1 MLPDNRD
8 RVYPAG
14 NALLRWIL
22 MLPTLP
28 PEHAL
33 DSLHRA
39 FVERVAALGFAGD
52 IDTSYATRLTLATDN
67 SAFQTLPAG
76 VFFPRDEADIV
87 RVASALAEPAF
98 HAIYLAPRGG
108 GTSTIGCSLTAG
120 FVLDCSRHMN
130 RIVSIDPDAREV
142 VVQPGVVL
150 DQLNAAL
157 AEHDLFFAPNVAP
170 SSRATLG
177 GMANTDGCGKGSRIY
192 GKTSDHVLAT
202 RVVLTDG
209 AAHVIDSREG
219 APAPDARIAAINDR
233 VKSIIDDNRGEIARV
248 FPDLSRYLSG
258 YNLAQAVDAK
268 GHCHLNKLIGGSEG
282 TLALVSELT
291 LKLTPIPN
299 TTVLY
304 ALRYDSF
311 DAALRDAERLVEYDP
326 SAIESVDEKVMGLA
340 RDNPIYERVR
350 DMIENADG
358 STPGAVNLVE
368 FAGRDA
374 LPEGANRLDAA
385 LNNDEGGATGHYRAE
400 SAERRAA
407 LWDLRKG
414 GVGLLGST
422 PGAKKPLPFVED
434 TVVDPRVLAD
444 YVADFRAI
452 LDEYGVAYG
461 MFGHIDVGCLHVRPA
476 LDLTD
481 PADERIMR
489 EITTRVR
496 HLAES
501 YGGLL
506 WNEHGKGYR
515 SEYNRPFFGEPL
527 YGALG
532 DIKRAFDPRNQ
543 LNPGKIVALEPERVP
558 IAAMDAPTRGTF
570 DRQIPSDERTAFP
583 GAMQCN
589 GNGACFDYDPAH
601 VMCPSYRATRDR
613 LHSPK
618 GRASAMREWLRQ
630 LAATG
635 QTTADLVP
643 AESPLWLRAARDLG
657 AAPTDP
663 EADFSHQVWQAM
675 DGCLSCRACA
685 TQCPIRVDV
694 PTFKS
699 EFLALYH
706 GRYARPPVDYAL
718 AGLETG
724 AVWAAKL
731 PGLANTALRVPAL
744 RRILADKLGL
754 VDPPALSRP
763 SLPAWL
769 KQYPAYRYT
778 PDGWA
783 LMDDRE
789 RQRTVFVVQDA
800 FTSFFDAPVAIAVV
814 ELIAALGYRPQV
826 VPFSASGKP
835 LHVKGFLPEF
845 ERTANRHARVVEA
858 VAEHGRPLVGIEPS
872 VTLALDTDYRQAIGR
887 ALPVQPFEQWLAA
900 ALGEQAPSVVADASP
915 TYRLFNHCTARTESS
930 ASSRAWR
937 DAFEHLGLVLETGDV
952 GCCGM
957 SGAYGHEA
965 RHRDTSQA
973 IFELSWAETL
983 AASTPQPLVPGYSCR
998 SQIARFQQKTA
1009 QHPAQVLLAALRA

>member
-1 MLPDNRD
+1 
-8 RVYPAG
+8 
-14 NALLRWIL
+14 

-33 DSLHRA
+33 DPSQRA
-39 FVERVAALGFAGD
+39 FVERVAELGFAGD
-52 IDTSYATRLTLATDN
+52 IDTRYATRITLATDN

-76 VFFPRDEADIV
+76 VFFPRDEADIE
-87 RVASALAEPAF
+87 RVAAALAEPEF

-130 RIVSIDPDAREV
+130 RIVSIDPAAREV

-150 DQLNAAL
+150 DQLNDAL
-157 AEHDLFFAPNVAP
+157 AEYDLFFAPNVAP

-177 GMANTDGCGKGSRIY
+177 GMANTDGCGKGSRIH

-209 AAHVIDSREG
+209 AAHVIDSQAD

-233 VKSIIDDNRGEIARV
+233 VKTIIDDNRGEIERV

-258 YNLAQAVDAK
+258 YNLAQAVDDD
-268 GHCHLNKLIGGSEG
+268 GRCHLNKLIGGSEG
-282 TLALVSELT
+282 TLALVSQLT
-291 LKLTPIPN
+291 LKLTPIPD

-311 DAALRDAERLVEYDP
+311 DGALRDAETLVEYDP
-326 SAIESVDEKVMGLA
+326 SAIESVDEKVMSLA

-368 FAGRDA
+368 FAGRGS
-374 LPEGANRLDAA
+374 LPEGAAQLDTA
-385 LNNDEGGATGHYRAE
+385 LGNGEGGAIGYYRAE
-400 SAERRAA
+400 AAERRAA
-407 LWDLRKG
+407 LWALRKG

-532 DIKRAFDPRNQ
+532 EIKRAFDPRNQ
-543 LNPGKIVALEPERVP
+543 LNPGKIVALDPERVP

-570 DRQIPSDERTAFP
+570 DRQIPAGQRAAFP

-630 LAATG
+630 LAEAG
-635 QTTADLVP
+635 HTTADLAP

-657 AAPTDP
+657 AAPADP

-694 PTFKS
+694 PAFKS
-699 EFLALYH
+699 EFLAMYH
-706 GRYARPPVDYAL
+706 GRYARPPADYAL

-724 AVWAAKL
+724 ARLASQA
-731 PGLANTALRVPAL
+731 PGLANTLI
-744 RRILADKLGL
+744 RRPTIRRLLARRFGL
-754 VDPPALSRP
+754 VDPPEFSRP
-763 SLPAWL
+763 TLAAWL
-769 KQYPAYRYT
+769 RERPEYRYS
-778 PDGWA
+778 PDRWA
-783 LMDDRE
+783 TMAEADRE
-789 RQRTVFVVQDA
+789 RAVFLIQDA
-800 FTSFFDAPVAIAVV
+800 FTSFFDAPAVISV
-814 ELIAALGYRPQV
+814 IELIAALGYRPQV
-826 VPFSASGKP
+826 APFMPSGKP
-835 LHVKGFLPEF
+835 LHVKGFMPEF
-845 ERTANRHARVVEA
+845 ERTARHTARSINA
-858 VAEHGRPLVGIEPS
+858 LAAYGRPLVSIEPS
-872 VTLALDTDYRQAIGR
+872 IARSLATDYRHALGQ
-887 ALPVQPFEQWLAA
+887 ALPVIAFERWLAE
-900 ALGEQAPSVVADASP
+900 ALPVAERSP
-915 TYRLFNHCTARTESS
+915 RNDNPRFRLFNHCTATTDAS
-930 ASSRAWR
+930 ASNR
-937 DAFEHLGLVLETGDV
+937 DWQTIFETLGASLDIGPV

-965 RHRDTSQA
+965 RHRATSES
-973 IFELSWAETL
+973 IYELSWSGAL
-983 AASTPQPLVPGYSCR
+983 ARDTAQPVVPGYSCR
-998 SQIARFQQKTA
+998 SQIARFDGA
-1009 QHPAQVLLAALRA
+1009 PIPHPARLVFDHLGRITAGNDSSPGR

>member
-1 MLPDNRD
+1 
-8 RVYPAG
+8 
-14 NALLRWIL
+14 
-22 MLPTLP
+22 MLPTLSP
-28 PEHAL
+28 DNTL
-33 DSLHRA
+33 DPRHRA
-39 FVERVAALGFAGD
+39 FVDGLAASGFAGD
-52 IDTSYATRLTLATDN
+52 IDTRYATRLTLATDN
-67 SAFQTLPAG
+67 SAFQQLPAG
-76 VFFPRDEADIV
+76 VFFPRNEADIE
-87 RVASALAEPAF
+87 RVAALLAEPDF
-98 HAIYLAPRGG
+98 HGVHLAPRGG

-130 RIVSIDPDAREV
+130 RILSIDPEAGEA

-157 AEHDLFFAPNVAP
+157 AEYELFFAPNVAP

-209 AAHVIDSREG
+209 AAHVIDSRRG
-219 APAPDARIAAINDR
+219 ADDPDERIAAINQR
-233 VKSIIDDNRGEIARV
+233 VTSIIDANRGEIARV

-258 YNLAQAVDAK
+258 YNLAQAVDAA
-268 GHCHLNKLIGGSEG
+268 GRCHLNKLIGGSEG

-291 LKLTPIPN
+291 LRLTPIPN

-304 ALRYDSF
+304 ALRYASF
-311 DAALRDAERLVEYDP
+311 DAALRDAESLVAYDP
-326 SAIESVDEKVMGLA
+326 SAIESVDETVMSLA

-350 DMIENADG
+350 DAIENDDG

-368 FAGRDA
+368 FAGRDR
-374 LPEGANRLDAA
+374 LPEGAARLDVA
-385 LNNDEGGATGHYRAE
+385 LEAGDSGATGHYRAE
-400 SAERRAA
+400 SAAARAA

-414 GVGLLGST
+414 GVGLLGSA
-422 PGAKKPLPFVED
+422 PGARKPLPFVED

-444 YVADFRAI
+444 YVIDFRAI
-452 LDEYGVAYG
+452 LDEYGVSYG

-481 PADERIMR
+481 PDDERIMR
-489 EITTRVR
+489 EITDRVAK
-496 HLAES
+496 LAES

-506 WNEHGKGYR
+506 WNEHGKGFR
-515 SEYNRPFFGEPL
+515 SEYNKPFFGEQL
-527 YGALG
+527 YAALA

-558 IAAMDAPTRGTF
+558 LASMDEPTRGTF
-570 DRQIPSDERTAFP
+570 DRQIPADERGAFP

-589 GNGACFDYDPAH
+589 GNGACFDYDPTH

-618 GRASAMREWLRQ
+618 GRAGAMREWLRQ
-630 LAATG
+630 LAEAGTG
-635 QTTADLVP
+635 TGDLAP
-643 AESPLWLRAARDLG
+643 AESPLAWRALRDLTAG
-657 AAPTDP
+657 PADP

-706 GRYARPPVDYAL
+706 GRYARPPADYAL

-724 AVWAAKL
+724 AALASRL
-731 PGLANTALRVPAL
+731 PGLANAALRVPAL
-744 RRILADKLGL
+744 RRLLADRLGL
-754 VDPPALSRP
+754 VDPPPLSRP
-763 SLPAWL
+763 GLPGWL
-769 KQYPAYRYT
+769 RRHPGFRYSA
-778 PDGWA
+778 DGWA
-783 LMDDRE
+783 LMSDAE
-789 RQRTVFVVQDA
+789 RARSVFVVQDA
-800 FTSFFDAPVAIAVV
+800 FTSFFDAPVAIAVI

-826 VPFSASGKP
+826 APFSASGKP

-845 ERTANRHARVVEA
+845 ERVARRHARRIDVLA
-858 VAEHGRPLVGIEPS
+858 AHGRPLVGIEPS
-872 VTLALDTDYRQAIGR
+872 VTLALATDYQQAIGR
-887 ALPVQPFEQWLAA
+887 ALPVQLFEQWLAS
-900 ALGEQAPSVVADASP
+900 ALATRAPTRTAVSSP
-915 TYRLFNHCTARTESS
+915 GYLLLNHCTAQTASS
-930 ASSRAWR
+930 ASARAWR
-937 DAFEHLGLVLETGDV
+937 DAFAYFGLSLETGNV

-965 RHRDTSQA
+965 RHRQTSQTV
-973 IFELSWAETL
+973 FELSWTSALSCGT
-983 AASTPQPLVPGYSCR
+983 SQPLVPGYSCR
-998 SQIARFQQKTA
+998 SQIARLKGETA
-1009 QHPAQVLLAALRA
+1009 LHPAQALLAEID

>member
-1 MLPDNRD
+1 
-8 RVYPAG
+8 
-14 NALLRWIL
+14 

-33 DSLHRA
+33 DPLQRA

-52 IDTSYATRLTLATDN
+52 IDTSYATRITLATDN

-76 VFFPRDEADIV
+76 VFFPRDEADIE
-87 RVASALAEPAF
+87 RVAAALAEPEF

-130 RIVSIDPDAREV
+130 RIVSIDPAAREV

-150 DQLNAAL
+150 DQLNDAL

-177 GMANTDGCGKGSRIY
+177 GMANTDGCGKGSRIH

-209 AAHVIDSREG
+209 AVHVIDSRAH

-233 VKSIIDDNRGEIARV
+233 VKTIIDDNRGEIERV

-258 YNLAQAVDAK
+258 YNLAQAVDDN
-268 GHCHLNKLIGGSEG
+268 GRCHLNKLIGGSEG
-282 TLALVSELT
+282 TLALVSQLT
-291 LKLTPIPN
+291 LKLTPIPD

-311 DAALRDAERLVEYDP
+311 DAALRDAETLVEYDP
-326 SAIESVDEKVMGLA
+326 SAIESVDEKVMSLA

-368 FAGRDA
+368 FAGRGS
-374 LPEGANRLDAA
+374 LPEGAARLDTA
-385 LNNDEGGATGHYRAE
+385 LGNGEGGAIGYYRAE
-400 SAERRAA
+400 AAERRAA
-407 LWDLRKG
+407 LWALRKG

-434 TVVDPRVLAD
+434 TVVDPRFLAD

-532 DIKRAFDPRNQ
+532 EIKRAFDPRNQ
-543 LNPGKIVALEPERVP
+543 LNPGKIVALDPERVP

-570 DRQIPSDERTAFP
+570 DRQIPADERAAFP

-630 LAATG
+630 LAEAG
-635 QTTADLVP
+635 HTTADLAP
-643 AESPLWLRAARDLG
+643 AESSLWLRAARDL
-657 AAPTDP
+657 AADPADP
-663 EADFSHQVWQAM
+663 ETDFSHQVWQAM

-694 PTFKS
+694 PAFKS
-699 EFLALYH
+699 EFLAMYH
-706 GRYARPPVDYAL
+706 GRYARPPADYAL

-724 AVWAAKL
+724 ARLAARL
-731 PGLANTALRVPAL
+731 PGLANALIRRPAIQRL
-744 RRILADKLGL
+744 LANRLGL
-754 VDPPALSRP
+754 VDPPEFSRP
-763 SLPAWL
+763 TLTAWL
-769 KQYPAYRYT
+769 RERPAYRYS
-778 PDGWA
+778 PDRWT
-783 LMDDRE
+783 LMPDAERE
-789 RQRTVFVVQDA
+789 RAVFIIQDA
-800 FTSFFDAPVAIAVV
+800 FTSFFDAPAVTSV
-814 ELIAALGYRPQV
+814 IELIAALGYRPQV
-826 VPFSASGKP
+826 APFMPSGKP
-835 LHVKGFLPEF
+835 LHVKGFTPEF
-845 ERTANRHARVVEA
+845 ERTAARMA
-858 VAEHGRPLVGIEPS
+858 QGIDQLAAHGRPLIGIEPS
-872 VTLALDTDYRQAIGR
+872 VVRSLASDYRHVLGR
-887 ALPVQPFEQWLAA
+887 ALPVVALERWLAQAVPA
-900 ALGEQAPSVVADASP
+900 AKPAAPDNSP
-915 TYRLFNHCTARTESS
+915 RFRLFNHCTAQTDS
-930 ASSRAWR
+930 AASDR
-937 DAFEHLGLVLETGDV
+937 DWHTVFETLGLSLDSGQV

-965 RHRDTSQA
+965 RHRATSAA
-973 IFELSWAETL
+973 IFDLSWSGAL
-983 AASTPQPLVPGYSCR
+983 AADTAQPVVPGYSCR
-998 SQIARFQQKTA
+998 SQIARLDGARTP
-1009 QHPAQVLLAALRA
+1009 HPAQLLLDHLAPNHTSGRSLAEN

>member
-1 MLPDNRD
+1 
-8 RVYPAG
+8 
-14 NALLRWIL
+14 
-22 MLPTLP
+22 MLPTLSP
-28 PEHAL
+28 DNTL
-33 DSLHRA
+33 DPLHRA
-39 FVERVAALGFAGD
+39 FVDRLAAAGFAGD
-52 IDTSYATRLTLATDN
+52 IDTRYATRLTLATDN
-67 SAFQTLPAG
+67 SAFQQLPAG
-76 VFFPRDEADIV
+76 VFFPRDEADIE
-87 RVASALAEPAF
+87 RVAALLAEPDF
-98 HAIYLAPRGG
+98 HAIHTAPRGG

-130 RIVSIDPDAREV
+130 RILSIDPATREA

-150 DQLNAAL
+150 DQLQAAL

-209 AAHVIDSREG
+209 AAHAIDSRAA
-219 APAPDARIAAINDR
+219 APAPDERIGAINAR
-233 VKSIIDDNRGEIARV
+233 VKTIIDDNRGEIARV

-258 YNLAQAVDAK
+258 YNLAQAVDDD
-268 GHCHLNKLIGGSEG
+268 GRCHLNKLIGGSEG

-291 LKLTPIPN
+291 LKLTPIPD

-311 DAALRDAERLVEYDP
+311 DSALRDAETLVEYDP
-326 SAIESVDEKVMGLA
+326 SAIESVDEKVMRLA

-350 DMIENADG
+350 DYIENDDG

-368 FAGRDA
+368 FSGRDG
-374 LPEGANRLDAA
+374 LPEGAEQLDAA
-385 LNNDEGGATGHYRAE
+385 LDAGEGGAIGHYRAE
-400 SAERRAA
+400 SPEARAA

-422 PGAKKPLPFVED
+422 PGARKPLPFVED

-444 YVADFRAI
+444 YVVDFRAI
-452 LDEYGVAYG
+452 LDEYGVSYG

-481 PADERIMR
+481 PNDERIMR
-489 EITTRVR
+489 EITDRVAK
-496 HLAES
+496 LAES

-506 WNEHGKGYR
+506 WNEHGKGFR
-515 SEYNRPFFGEPL
+515 SEYNRPFFGEQL

-558 IAAMDAPTRGTF
+558 LAAMDAPTRGTF
-570 DRQIPSDERTAFP
+570 DRQIPADERAAFP

-589 GNGACFDYDPAH
+589 GNGACFDYDPTH

-618 GRASAMREWLRQ
+618 GRAGAMREWLRQ
-630 LAATG
+630 LADTG
-635 QTTADLVP
+635 TTTADLAP
-643 AESPLWLRAARDLG
+643 AESPLAWRAMRDM
-657 AAPTDP
+657 AAGPADP
-663 EADFSHQVWQAM
+663 EADFSHQVWAAM
-675 DGCLSCRACA
+675 DGCLSCRACT

-694 PTFKS
+694 PAFKS

-706 GRYARPPVDYAL
+706 GRYARPPADYAL

-724 AVWAAKL
+724 ARLAAHM
-731 PGLANTALRVPAL
+731 PALANAALRMPAL
-744 RRILADKLGL
+744 RRVLADTLGL
-754 VDPPALSRP
+754 VDPPPLSRP
-763 SLPAWL
+763 GLPGWL
-769 KQYPAYRYT
+769 KRHPDYRYT

-783 LMDDRE
+783 LMSDAE
-789 RQRTVFVVQDA
+789 RGRSVFVIQDA
-800 FTSFFDAPVAIAVV
+800 FTSFFDAPVAVAVI

-826 VPFSASGKP
+826 APFSASGKP
-835 LHVKGFLPEF
+835 LHVKGFMPEF
-845 ERTANRHARVVEA
+845 ERTAHRHARVVDELA
-858 VAEHGRPLVGIEPS
+858 AHGRPLVGIEPS
-872 VTLALDTDYRQAIGR
+872 VTLALATDYRHAIGR
-887 ALPVQPFEQWLAA
+887 ALPVQPFEQWLGST
-900 ALGEQAPSVVADASP
+900 LTEQAPAPGADVS
-915 TYRLFNHCTARTESS
+915 TGYRLLNHCTARTESS
-930 ASSRAWR
+930 ASNRAWQK
-937 DAFEHLGLVLETGDV
+937 AFAQFGLGLETPDV

-965 RHRDTSQA
+965 RHRTTSEA
-973 IFELSWAETL
+973 VFDLSWSNAL
-983 AASTPQPLVPGYSCR
+983 AHGEASQPLVPGYSCR
-998 SQIARFQQKTA
+998 SQVARLKGKTA
-1009 QHPAQVLLAALRA
+1009 LHPAQALLARIGAEPR